1 MTAVVYQCADRA
13 HSSQQWPLRT
23 ASTCSSDWN
32 DLPMSS
38 FMDSK
43 VVPTVIVH
51 MQADGTFKTLAN
63 TDKAASAC
71 TSYKMR
77 WGWYSCICSTR

>member
-51 MQADGTFKTLAN
+51 MQADGTFKTLASRYPQ
-63 TDKAASAC
+63 TMEAFEQQTALVV
-71 TSYKMR
+71 
-77 WGWYSCICSTR
+77 